1 MDIPS
6 TIEFQGRIFDVT
18 TLSKKAFDN
27 LTKLK
32 HLKIGN
38 KVEIIPKKAFVNCTK
53 LEEVIIGDS
62 VNTIEEKAFYK
73 LSNLKYIKIRSNNL
87 DSLEENAFSKIYVK
101 AKFKLPKNKSKAYIK
116 LINKCVPINKFKFK
130 EYSEDANK

>member
-1 MDIPS
+1 MISGKSFWCDS
-6 TIEFQGRIFDVT
+6 TFI
-18 TLSKKAFDN
+18 KKAFDN

-62 VNTIEEKAFYK
+62 VNTIEEKVFYK
-73 LSNLKYIKIRSNNL
+73 LPNLKYVKIRSNTL
-87 DSLEENAFSKIYVK
+87 DSIGEKAFAKIFIK
-101 AKFKLPKNKSKAYIK
+101 AKFKVPKSMSKAYTK
-116 LINKCVPINKFKFK
+116 LINKCVPDNTFKFK
-130 EYSEDANK
+130 EYSVDS